1 MPILKKAEELS
12 FQVVVHAIYDLDYL
26 ILSNYSACKPI
37 SMYLFIEKDTN
48 RLLQVQCEQ
57 CGIKKKKTIPLFFE
71 EKISF
76 NLFLC
81 YK

>member
-26 ILSNYSACKPI
+26 IISNHSACKPI

-48 RLLQVQCEQ
+48 RLLQVQWEQ
-57 CGIKKKKTIPLFFE
+57 YRIKKKKIIPLFFK
-71 EKISF
+71 EKINF

>member
-26 ILSNYSACKPI
+26 IISNHSACKPI

-48 RLLQVQCEQ
+48 RPENNS
-57 CGIKKKKTIPLFFE
+57 T
-71 EKISF
+71 
-76 NLFLC
+76 
-81 YK
+81 